1 MKRTRAGSRIIFL
14 GLLILLSF
22 GGILLRLWNVQ
33 IVRGSEYASKI
44 NTNSQVTVRLP
55 AVRGEILDRN
65 GIKLV
70 ENRASFEVD
79 FYLPDMVRAYR
90 ESKGSVPIT
99 TYRGR
104 VHNMPRDLKE
114 ADVVKIVSETVIPRM
129 EELGV
134 ARDYNANALQIHY
147 RTIWTFHKRNKM
159 SVKLK
164 RMSNPRKIMR
174 DPGRVRFID

>member
-1 MKRTRAGSRIIFL
+1 MKHSRSGPRIFFL
-14 GLLILLSF
+14 ALLII
-22 GGILLRLWNVQ
+22 GGMTGITFRLWSVQ
-33 IVRGSEYASKI
+33 ITHGAEYSARINSSSK
-44 NTNSQVTVRLP
+44 VTVRLP

-90 ESKGSVPIT
+90 ELRGSIPIT
-99 TYRGR
+99 AYRGR

-134 ARDYNANALQIHY
+134 AKDYNANALQMHY
-147 RTIWTFHKRNKM
+147 RTNREVPYNYRQDLSFEEMALFLRGIWDFLVST
-159 SVKLK
+159 
-164 RMSNPRKIMR
+164 
-174 DPGRVRFID
+174 